1 MTDILFS
8 IEDDAQE
15 ALDVLHLSLEELRML
30 RGSRSITTKKK
41 LLYSYLR
48 KIKGYSWH
56 EIGNYCHKDHSTIVK
71 TVQSSE
77 ELWLKHSQMFTK
89 KWYNIR

>member
-15 ALDVLHLSLEELRML
+15 ALQVLHLSLEELRMT
-30 RGSRSITTKKK
+30 RGSRSITDKKK

-56 EIGNYCHKDHSTIVK
+56 EIANYCHKDHSTIVK
-71 TVQSSE
+71 TVQSSVK
-77 ELWLKHSQMFTK
+77 LWEKHVNLFTK
-89 KWYNIR
+89 KWYNLK